1 MPQDK
6 CVSLGKLVRDKEVDE
21 WSDDEEDEEEDDKE
35 KFTFV
40 SLEGVTLPDL
50 SSVDTAYYVSGAIR
64 IRGEAKERVLELRK
78 DSKSNAITASKVK
91 CLVVSVDGRGKGD
104 TRIECR
110 HLTIGEVKKLYTILP
125 NTTSPV

>member
-1 MPQDK
+1 M
-6 CVSLGKLVRDKEVDE
+6 RDKEVDE

-64 IRGEAKERVLELRK
+64 IRGEARSECWSFV
-78 DSKSNAITASKVK
+78 
-91 CLVVSVDGRGKGD
+91 
-104 TRIECR
+104 RILSLMLSQR
-110 HLTIGEVKKLYTILP
+110 P
-125 NTTSPV
+125 R